1 MGEGAASVSSMIKVV
16 KGVVLVGQLGFYLV
30 TPPVCLAL
38 LASWLQG
45 RFGWGAWVMV
55 TAIVVGLLSS
65 GMGAYNFYRRLTASE
80 AKRKKP
86 PEETPIVFYRH
97 E

>member
-1 MGEGAASVSSMIKVV
+1 MNTYMKVL
-16 KGVVLVGQLGFYLV
+16 KNLVLVGQLGFYLV
-30 TPPVCLAL
+30 TPPVLLAL
-38 LASWLQG
+38 LAGWLQS
-45 RFGWGAWVMV
+45 RFGLGTWVMV

-80 AKRKKP
+80 AKQKKP
-86 PEETPIVFYRH
+86 PEETPTVFYRH